1 MKRGDVVVFRI
12 NGVKGFL
19 SVMVCVAIVL
29 ATFGWGDDLAGS
41 THSLLQG
48 MGARAVMGGHSEA
61 EESFAVQSDTASV
74 TGYGGG
80 GYAAQSV
87 NALPAD
93 IEALV
98 KEAEALYKNYKKSGN
113 IKEMQMGG
121 SSACDSYGII
131 DVNNKTDEDIDIK
144 AILNTAP
151 SLGTVTKEAP
161 YILIYHTHTTE
172 GYELLD
178 QGWYSDQY
186 VSRTTDESKN
196 MVRVGDELAR
206 VLEEAGYKVIHDR
219 NIYDKAYNGAYDR
232 SRITVEKYLK
242 QYPSIKITLDVH
254 RDAIEY
260 DNGTKCKPTALINGR
275 KAAQVMI
282 ITGCEGDGVT
292 GFTQWKENLTFA
304 LHLQNTAQESFE
316 GLMRPVFFCNRK
328 YNMNVTPCSLLL
340 EFGTDANTLQEAV
353 YSAQL
358 IGKGLAKMLDKY
370 S

>member
-1 MKRGDVVVFRI
+1 MVFKAERVRGVLCVVV
-12 NGVKGFL
+12 
-19 SVMVCVAIVL
+19 CL
-29 ATFGWGDDLAGS
+29 AFIFATLGWGDDLAGS
-41 THSLLQG
+41 THSFLQSVG
-48 MGARAVMGGHSEA
+48 SRSLKGGFADETD
-61 EESFAVQSDTASV
+61 EVAVQSDTATV

-80 GYAAQSV
+80 GYASQ
-87 NALPAD
+87 NANAVPTD
-93 IEALV
+93 IELLV
-98 KEAEALYKNYKKSGN
+98 KEAEEQYKNYKKSGN
-113 IKEMQMGG
+113 IKEMLMGG

-131 DVNNKTDEDIDIK
+131 DVNNKTDEEIDIK

-151 SLGTVTKEAP
+151 PLDKVTKSEP

-186 VSRTTDESKN
+186 VSRTTDEAQN
-196 MVRVGDELAR
+196 MVRVGDELTKT
-206 VLEEAGYKVIHDR
+206 LENAGYKVIHDR
-219 NIYDKAYNGAYDR
+219 TIYDKAYNGAYDR
-232 SRITVEKYLK
+232 SRVTVEKYLK
-242 QYPSIKITLDVH
+242 QYPSIRITLDVH

-292 GFTQWKENLTFA
+292 GFGDWKQNLTFA
-304 LHLQNTAQESFE
+304 LHLQNAAQESYE

-358 IGKGLAKMLDKY
+358 IGNSLVKMLGDY
-370 S
+370 

>member
-1 MKRGDVVVFRI
+1 MKRGDVVVFRLES
-12 NGVKGFL
+12 VKRI
-19 SVMVCVAIVL
+19 SCVVVCVAFL
-29 ATFGWGDDLAGS
+29 FATFKWGDNLAGS
-41 THSLLQG
+41 THSFLQSVG
-48 MGARAVMGGHSEA
+48 GRSVMGGHSDSA
-61 EESFAVQSDTASV
+61 DNVAVQSDVTSV

-80 GYAAQSV
+80 GYGAERV
-87 NALPAD
+87 NAVPTD
-93 IEALV
+93 IEVLV
-98 KEAEALYKNYKKSGN
+98 KEAETLYKTYKKSGN

-121 SSACDSYGII
+121 SSACVSYGII
-131 DVNNKTDEDIDIK
+131 DVNNKTDESVDIK
-144 AILNTAP
+144 ALLNTKP
-151 SLGTVTKEAP
+151 QLGNVTKDEP

-178 QGWYSDQY
+178 LGWYSNQY

-196 MVRVGDELAR
+196 MVRVGDELTKT
-206 VLEEAGYKVIHDR
+206 LEDAGYKVIHDR

-232 SRITVEKYLK
+232 SRVTVEKYLK
-242 QYPSIKITLDVH
+242 QYPSIRITLDVH
-254 RDAIEY
+254 RDAIQY

-292 GFTQWKENLTFA
+292 DFPNWKQNLGFA
-304 LHLQNTAQESFE
+304 LHLQNTAQESYE

-358 IGKGLAKMLDKY
+358 IGNSLVKMLDDY
-370 S
+370 

>member
-1 MKRGDVVVFRI
+1 MIFRLESVKRISCVV
-12 NGVKGFL
+12 
-19 SVMVCVAIVL
+19 VCVAFL
-29 ATFGWGDDLAGS
+29 FATFKWGDNLAGS
-41 THSLLQG
+41 THSFLQSVG
-48 MGARAVMGGHSEA
+48 GRSVMGGHSDSA
-61 EESFAVQSDTASV
+61 DNVAVQSDVTSV

-80 GYAAQSV
+80 GYGAERV
-87 NALPAD
+87 NAVPTD
-93 IEALV
+93 IEVLV
-98 KEAEALYKNYKKSGN
+98 KEAETLYKTYKKSGN

-121 SSACDSYGII
+121 SSACVSYGII
-131 DVNNKTDEDIDIK
+131 DVNNKTDESVDIK
-144 AILNTAP
+144 ALLNTKP
-151 SLGTVTKEAP
+151 QLGNVTKDDP

-178 QGWYSDQY
+178 LGWYSNQY

-196 MVRVGDELAR
+196 MVRVGDELTKT
-206 VLEEAGYKVIHDR
+206 LEDAGYKVIHDR

-232 SRITVEKYLK
+232 SRVTVDKYLK
-242 QYPSIKITLDVH
+242 QYPSIRITLDVH
-254 RDAIEY
+254 RDAIQY

-292 GFTQWKENLTFA
+292 DFPNWKQNLSFA
-304 LHLQNTAQESFE
+304 LHLQNTAQESYE

-358 IGKGLAKMLDKY
+358 IGNSLVKMLDNY
-370 S
+370 

>member
-1 MKRGDVVVFRI
+1 MKRGDVVVFRLES
-12 NGVKGFL
+12 VKRI
-19 SVMVCVAIVL
+19 SCVVVCVAFL
-29 ATFGWGDDLAGS
+29 FATFKWGDNLAGS
-41 THSLLQG
+41 THSFLQSVG
-48 MGARAVMGGHSEA
+48 GRSVMGGHSDSA
-61 EESFAVQSDTASV
+61 DNVAVQSDVTSV

-80 GYAAQSV
+80 GYGAERV
-87 NALPAD
+87 NAVPTD
-93 IEALV
+93 IEVLV
-98 KEAEALYKNYKKSGN
+98 KEAETLYKTYKKSGN

-121 SSACDSYGII
+121 SSACVSYGII
-131 DVNNKTDEDIDIK
+131 DVNNKTDESVDIK
-144 AILNTAP
+144 ALLNTKP
-151 SLGTVTKEAP
+151 QLGNVTKDEP

-178 QGWYSDQY
+178 LGWYSNQY

-196 MVRVGDELAR
+196 MVRVGDELTKT
-206 VLEEAGYKVIHDR
+206 LEDAGYKVIHDR

-232 SRITVEKYLK
+232 SRVTVEKYLK
-242 QYPSIKITLDVH
+242 QYPSIRITLDVH
-254 RDAIEY
+254 RDAIQY

-292 GFTQWKENLTFA
+292 DFPTWKQNLCFA
-304 LHLQNTAQESFE
+304 LHLQNTAQESYE

-358 IGKGLAKMLDKY
+358 IGNSLVKMLDNY
-370 S
+370 

>member
-1 MKRGDVVVFRI
+1 MKRGDVVVFRLES
-12 NGVKGFL
+12 VKRFF
-19 SVMVCVAIVL
+19 CVAVCIAFAF
-29 ATFGWGDDLAGS
+29 ATFRWGDNLAGS
-41 THSLLQG
+41 THTFLQSVG
-48 MGARAVMGGHSEA
+48 GRSVMGGYSDSA
-61 EESFAVQSDTASV
+61 EGVAVQSDTSLV

-80 GYAAQSV
+80 GYASEKV
-87 NALPAD
+87 NTVPAD
-93 IEALV
+93 IEALT
-98 KEAEALYKNYKKSGN
+98 EAAQELYKSYKKSGD

-121 SSACDSYGII
+121 SSACVSYGII
-131 DVNNKTDEDIDIK
+131 DVNNKTDESVDIK
-144 AILNTAP
+144 TILNTKP
-151 SLGTVTKEAP
+151 PLGTVTKDEP

-178 QGWYSDQY
+178 LGWYSNQY

-196 MVRVGDELAR
+196 MVRVGDELTET
-206 VLEEAGYKVIHDR
+206 LEQAGYKVIHDR

-232 SRITVEKYLK
+232 SRVTVEKYLE

-254 RDAIEY
+254 RDAIQY

-292 GFTQWKENLTFA
+292 DFPDWKQNLTFA
-304 LHLQNTAQESFE
+304 LHLQNTVQECYE

-358 IGKGLAKMLDKY
+358 IGNSLAKMLNNY
-370 S
+370 

>member
-1 MKRGDVVVFRI
+1 MKRGDVVVFRFES
-12 NGVKGFL
+12 VKRIL
-19 SVMVCVAIVL
+19 CVVVCVAFL
-29 ATFGWGDDLAGS
+29 FATFKWGDNLAGS
-41 THSLLQG
+41 THNFLQSVG
-48 MGARAVMGGHSEA
+48 GRSVMGGHSDSA
-61 EESFAVQSDTASV
+61 DNVALQSDATSV

-80 GYAAQSV
+80 GYISEQV
-87 NALPAD
+87 NAVPTD
-93 IEALV
+93 IEDLV
-98 KEAEALYKNYKKSGN
+98 KEAEELYKTYKKSGN

-121 SSACDSYGII
+121 SSACDSYGVI
-131 DVNNKTDEDIDIK
+131 DVNNKTNEAIDIK
-144 AILNTAP
+144 SLLDTRP
-151 SLGTVTKEAP
+151 SLGTVTRDEP

-178 QGWYSDQY
+178 LGWYSNQY
-186 VSRTTDESKN
+186 VSRTTDEAKN
-196 MVRVGDELAR
+196 MVRVGDELTKT
-206 VLEEAGYKVIHDR
+206 LEEAGYKVIHDR

-232 SRITVEKYLK
+232 SRVTVEKYLK

-254 RDAIEY
+254 RDAIQY

-292 GFTQWKENLTFA
+292 NFPNWKQNLNFA
-304 LHLQNTAQESFE
+304 LHLQNTAQESYE

-358 IGKGLAKMLDKY
+358 IGNSLVKMLNSY
-370 S
+370 

>member
-1 MKRGDVVVFRI
+1 
-12 NGVKGFL
+12 
-19 SVMVCVAIVL
+19 
-29 ATFGWGDDLAGS
+29 
-41 THSLLQG
+41 
-48 MGARAVMGGHSEA
+48 MGGYSATA
-61 EESFAVQSDTASV
+61 EEIAVQSDTTSV

-80 GYAAQSV
+80 GYETEKV
-87 NALPAD
+87 NTIPAD
-93 IEALV
+93 IETLA
-98 KEAEALYKNYKKSGN
+98 KEAQELYKNYKKSGN
-113 IKEMQMGG
+113 IKEMLMGG

-131 DVNNKTDEDIDIK
+131 DVNNKTDESVDIK
-144 AILNTAP
+144 AILNNAP
-151 SLGTVTKEAP
+151 PLGKVTKDEP

-178 QGWYSDQY
+178 LGWYSDQY
-186 VSRTTDESKN
+186 VSRTADEARN
-196 MVRVGDELAR
+196 MVRVGDELTKT
-206 VLEEAGYKVIHDR
+206 LEQAGYKVIHDR

-232 SRITVEKYLK
+232 SRVTVEKYLE

-254 RDAIEY
+254 RDAIQY

-292 GFTQWKENLTFA
+292 NFPDWKQNLNFA
-304 LHLQNTAQESFE
+304 LHLQNTAQESYE

-358 IGKGLAKMLDKY
+358 IGNSLVKMLDSY
-370 S
+370 